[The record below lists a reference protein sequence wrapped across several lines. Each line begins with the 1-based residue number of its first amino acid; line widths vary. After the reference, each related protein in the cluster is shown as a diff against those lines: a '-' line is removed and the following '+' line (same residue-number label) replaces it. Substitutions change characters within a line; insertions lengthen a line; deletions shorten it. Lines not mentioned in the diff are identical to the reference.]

1 MKVIWICYYKVSK
14 ISIWIYYYDGINTIN
29 RIIII
34 NWIELLVLQF
44 VYHLFIF
51 LGLSNNQLLVINNI
65 EYSYGD

>member
-34 NWIELLVLQF
+34 NLIELLVFQF

-51 LGLSNNQLLVINNI
+51 LGLSNYQLLVINKI

>member
-34 NWIELLVLQF
+34 NLIELLVFQF

-51 LGLSNNQLLVINNI
+51 LGLSNNQLLVINKI